1 MLNIVWCLAAV
12 GTDVKFSI
20 LNDSALIG
28 AKESTMSGSRWA
40 RACVPS
46 WLVLFLKMTL
56 WWKCKELLLSG
67 KHSR

>member
-40 RACVPS
+40 RGMRS
-46 WLVLFLKMTL
+46 FLVSSFSEEDLVV
-56 WWKCKELLLSG
+56 EV
-67 KHSR
+67 